1 MLLAQPWRPEGC
13 AMVKYTSKHHSPED
27 PGGLIYEVLQA
38 GDDYT
43 GPAEDIILTWMLG
56 LDDGQDPAATARHLL
71 EAYGCDGGA
80 LPGGSAGRLI
90 QLLRETTEASPERP
104 AKRSRRRRRSA

>member
-1 MLLAQPWRPEGC
+1 
-13 AMVKYTSKHHSPED
+13 MVKYVSKHHSPED

-43 GPAEDIILTWMLG
+43 GPAEDIILSWMLR

-71 EAYGCDGGA
+71 EAYGCEEGT
-80 LPGGSAGRLI
+80 LSGGSAGRLI
-90 QLLRETTEASPERP
+90 QLLRETAEASPERLQ
-104 AKRSRRRRRSA
+104 RSRGRRRPRDRITG

>member
-1 MLLAQPWRPEGC
+1 
-13 AMVKYTSKHHSPED
+13 MVKYTSKHHSAED

-43 GPAEDIILTWMLG
+43 GPAEDIILSWMLR
-56 LDDGQDPAATARHLL
+56 LHDGQDPAATARHLL
-71 EAYGCDGGA
+71 EAYGCNGGA

-90 QLLRETTEASPERP
+90 QLLRETAAASQERLT
-104 AKRSRRRRRSA
+104 KRSRRRRRRRGA

>member
-1 MLLAQPWRPEGC
+1 
-13 AMVKYTSKHHSPED
+13 MVKYVSKHHSPED

-43 GPAEDIILTWMLG
+43 GPAKDVILTWMLQ
-56 LDDGQDPAATARHLL
+56 LDDGKDPAATARHLL
-71 EAYGCDGGA
+71 AAYGCEKGT

-90 QLLRETTEASPERP
+90 QLLRETAQTTGHRQP
-104 AKRSRRRRRSA
+104 KRSRRRQRGA

>member
-1 MLLAQPWRPEGC
+1 
-13 AMVKYTSKHHSPED
+13 MVKYVSKHHSPED

-43 GPAEDIILTWMLG
+43 GPAEDIILSWMLR

-71 EAYGCDGGA
+71 EAYGCEDGA

-90 QLLRETTEASPERP
+90 QLLRETAAASQERLT
-104 AKRSRRRRRSA
+104 KRSRRRRRQRGA

>member
-1 MLLAQPWRPEGC
+1 
-13 AMVKYTSKHHSPED
+13 MVKYASKHHSPED

-38 GDDYT
+38 GDEYT
-43 GPAEDIILTWMLG
+43 GPAEDIILSWMLG

-71 EAYGCDGGA
+71 EAYGCEDSA

-90 QLLRETTEASPERP
+90 QLLRETAEASPERP
-104 AKRSRRRRRSA
+104 DQRSRRRQRGA

>member
-1 MLLAQPWRPEGC
+1 
-13 AMVKYTSKHHSPED
+13 MVKYTSKHHSSED

-43 GPAEDIILTWMLG
+43 GPAEDIILSWMLG
-56 LDDGQDPAATARHLL
+56 LDDGLDPAATARHLL

-80 LPGGSAGRLI
+80 LPGGAAGRLI
-90 QLLRETTEASPERP
+90 QLLRETAEASPERP
-104 AKRSRRRRRSA
+104 AKRSRRRQRGA